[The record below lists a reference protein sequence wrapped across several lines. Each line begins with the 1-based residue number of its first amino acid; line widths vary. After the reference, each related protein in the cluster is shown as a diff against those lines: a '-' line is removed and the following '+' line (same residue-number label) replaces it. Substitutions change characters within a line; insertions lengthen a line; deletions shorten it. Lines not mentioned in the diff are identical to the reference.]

1 MQIIN
6 NQAIKERYL
15 NHEIKPQTANYKA
28 LAVFLLHELHN
39 ICTTHVLGWHQNCRN
54 VGEHL

>member
-1 MQIIN
+1 MHIVGYIIIQIIN

-28 LAVFLLHELHN
+28 LAVLFFMITQH
-39 ICTTHVLGWHQNCRN
+39 
-54 VGEHL
+54 